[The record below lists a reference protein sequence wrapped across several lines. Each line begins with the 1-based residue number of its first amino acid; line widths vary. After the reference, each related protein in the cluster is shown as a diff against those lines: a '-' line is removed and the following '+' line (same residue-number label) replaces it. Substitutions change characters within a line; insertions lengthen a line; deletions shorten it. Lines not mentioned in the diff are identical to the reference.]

1 MKPRIRKVTFKSLWQ
16 FKKKS
21 SFLKIITFNN
31 RMEDAWER
39 GKNLLSNYLS
49 TLYTNLPMC
58 GRENFKIAFK
68 VYKHTDSLAG
78 CNKLFDFA

>member
-1 MKPRIRKVTFKSLWQ
+1 
-16 FKKKS
+16 
-21 SFLKIITFNN
+21 
-31 RMEDAWER
+31 MEDAWER

-78 CNKLFDFA
+78 CNNYLILHKEMWHEAYKKIKKHRRNLND

>member
-1 MKPRIRKVTFKSLWQ
+1 
-16 FKKKS
+16 
-21 SFLKIITFNN
+21 
-31 RMEDAWER
+31 MEDAWER

-58 GRENFKIAFK
+58 GSGRETFKIAFK